1 MMDVEA
7 DVIINLRNSSS
18 ESGCPLA
25 AMSVRF
31 HSTGRLDPEWA
42 QVDRRTLTIAGRAIS
57 SLIQTQ
63 GMGDLY
69 RIFLSA
75 KRDGIDYNLAR
86 IPADFKVESK
96 EEFDREYMN
105 ALFKV
110 GYDLAVKGYPWEKGP
125 PGFAE

>member
-1 MMDVEA
+1 MLLGILGS
-7 DVIINLRNSSS
+7 IIRDR
-18 ESGCPLA
+18 A
-25 AMSVRF
+25 
-31 HSTGRLDPEWA
+31 WA
-42 QVDRRTLTIAGRAIS
+42 EVDRRTLTIAGRAIS

-63 GMGDLY
+63 GVGDLY

-105 ALFKV
+105 ALFKI
-110 GYDLAVKGYPWEKGP
+110 GYELAAKGYPSEKGP

>member
-1 MMDVEA
+1 
-7 DVIINLRNSSS
+7 
-18 ESGCPLA
+18 
-25 AMSVRF
+25 
-31 HSTGRLDPEWA
+31 
-42 QVDRRTLTIAGRAIS
+42 
-57 SLIQTQ
+57 
-63 GMGDLY
+63 MGDLY
-69 RIFLSA
+69 RIWLSA
-75 KRDGIDYNLAR
+75 KRDGSDYTLAR